1 MKGKI
6 TSFFMLIVIIVLAKY
21 DGLKIIGDVFI
32 WIFSLNYNSPD
43 ISVGGQIFIKI
54 MCPVIS
60 FAVVGLIF
68 KLLGLFDSVIMK
80 IVYFA
85 VSSIL
90 SFALSWVIMLVEKYA
105 IIIITSLMIFVAV
118 GIVVVL
124 VRNIIYAKNNR
135 HQIME
140 EEK

>member
-6 TSFFMLIVIIVLAKY
+6 TSFFMLIVIVVLAKY

-43 ISVGGQIFIKI
+43 ISVGGQIFVKI

-68 KLLGLFDSVIMK
+68 KLLGLFDSIIMK
-80 IVYFA
+80 AVYF
-85 VSSIL
+85 VISSIL
-90 SFALSWVIMLVEKYA
+90 SFGWSWIIMLIEKYSLLITIVLGILTFPS
-105 IIIITSLMIFVAV
+105 IIIIFVRLKILGNLVNTS
-118 GIVVVL
+118 
-124 VRNIIYAKNNR
+124 
-135 HQIME
+135 E
-140 EEK
+140 S

>member
-6 TSFFMLIVIIVLAKY
+6 TSFFMLIVIVVLAKY

-43 ISVGGQIFIKI
+43 ISVGGQIFVKI

-68 KLLGLFDSVIMK
+68 KLLGLFDSIIMK
-80 IVYFA
+80 AVYF
-85 VSSIL
+85 VISSIL
-90 SFALSWVIMLVEKYA
+90 SFGLSWIIMLIEKYSLLITIVLGILTFPS
-105 IIIITSLMIFVAV
+105 IIIIFVRLKILGNLVNTS
-118 GIVVVL
+118 
-124 VRNIIYAKNNR
+124 
-135 HQIME
+135 E
-140 EEK
+140 S